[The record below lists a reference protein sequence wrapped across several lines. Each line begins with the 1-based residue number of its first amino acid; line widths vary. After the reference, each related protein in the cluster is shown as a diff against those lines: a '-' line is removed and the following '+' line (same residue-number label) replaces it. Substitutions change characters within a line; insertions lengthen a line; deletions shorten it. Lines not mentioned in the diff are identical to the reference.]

1 MKRRCLNLINRI
13 KMSASRTC
21 VSSCASES
29 ASDADQYTQTQRR
42 PTRKRFDILSRASK
56 VMEKSRNSSCKDPE
70 RIYEKPP
77 RPGPVTRSA
86 SKKRGSSPEFTIKL
100 SSVRFGNS
108 DAPSTSSG
116 TSSNVPTF
124 KRFIE
129 ENSADLYTTR
139 NVAAEHASTLP
150 KSVSDLALKINKG
163 MQEAYAAL
171 EAYRPPPAHIWH
183 EVYASFCSVYC
194 EFRRTKSLF
203 HPVAPVRRLVGDMI
217 SSMTDTPTSHKD
229 LSERLLFCSFWCC
242 LGHAATCSMAWAYEK
257 TCLRFFSRPFWLWNN
272 AARYNRYVLATTCKA
287 GRYKS
292 RYLSYR
298 RRSRRKDLQAPGS
311 E

>member
-1 MKRRCLNLINRI
+1 MLPLYQ
-13 KMSASRTC
+13 SLF
-21 VSSCASES
+21 
-29 ASDADQYTQTQRR
+29 
-42 PTRKRFDILSRASK
+42 PTWLSRS
-56 VMEKSRNSSCKDPE
+56 
-70 RIYEKPP
+70 I
-77 RPGPVTRSA
+77 
-86 SKKRGSSPEFTIKL
+86 
-100 SSVRFGNS
+100 
-108 DAPSTSSG
+108 
-116 TSSNVPTF
+116 
-124 KRFIE
+124 
-129 ENSADLYTTR
+129 
-139 NVAAEHASTLP
+139 
-150 KSVSDLALKINKG
+150 KG